1 MVDKLI
7 IGSRGSKLALEQSKI
22 VLKKLTNSNK
32 NISCEIIKFKT
43 KGDELLNQSVQN
55 LIDKGFFV
63 NEIQKRLINCEIDLS
78 VHSLKD
84 LPTTSDPK
92 IILSSILKRG
102 SHLDVLV
109 SKNNETIH
117 DLKDG
122 SVIATSSIRRK
133 YQLLKMNPNFI
144 IKEIRGNVDSRIK
157 KLDNGYCDALVLAE
171 AGLNRLNLNNRISY
185 YFNLNE
191 ILPAAGQGAIAI
203 EARKNDKK
211 VIKILDE
218 INHYESFISTKIE
231 RDLLVKFQLGCN
243 APLAAFAQIK
253 KNKIY
258 LKAML
263 FSLKKMEDITISV
276 VDDIKNYDLI
286 VDRIYSEFKI
296 KNYTNILDE

>member
-1 MVDKLI
+1 MSKTFN
-7 IGSRGSKLALEQSKI
+7 IGTRGSKLALFQSNLVKENLEKNYPKYNF
-22 VLKKLTNSNK
+22 VLKK
-32 NISCEIIKFKT
+32 IKT
-43 KGDELLNQSVQN
+43 KGDIMIDQVLDRK
-55 LIDKGFFV
+55 IDKGFFV
-63 NEIQKRLINCEIDLS
+63 NEIQKRLVNNEIDLS

-203 EARKNDKK
+203 EVRKNDKK
-211 VIKILDE
+211 IIKILDE

-253 KNKIY
+253 KNRIY

-276 VDDIKNYDLI
+276 VDDIENYDLI

>member
-1 MVDKLI
+1 MLDKLI

-22 VLKKLTNSNK
+22 VLNKLKLINK

-63 NEIQKRLINCEIDLS
+63 NEIQKRLINNEIDLS

-84 LPTTSDPK
+84 LPTTSDSK

-218 INHYESFISTKIE
+218 INHYESFVSTKIE

-286 VDRIYSEFKI
+286 VDRIYNEFKI

>member
-22 VLKKLTNSNK
+22 VLNKLKLINK

-63 NEIQKRLINCEIDLS
+63 NEIQKRLINNEIDLS

-84 LPTTSDPK
+84 LPTTSDSK

-211 VIKILDE
+211 VIKILD
-218 INHYESFISTKIE
+218 
-231 RDLLVKFQLGCN
+231 
-243 APLAAFAQIK
+243 
-253 KNKIY
+253 
-258 LKAML
+258 
-263 FSLKKMEDITISV
+263 
-276 VDDIKNYDLI
+276 
-286 VDRIYSEFKI
+286 
-296 KNYTNILDE
+296 

>member
-22 VLKKLTNSNK
+22 VLNKLKLINK

-63 NEIQKRLINCEIDLS
+63 NEIQKRLINNEIDLS

>member
-22 VLKKLTNSNK
+22 VLNKLKLINK